1 MLPLDPVKLDPVK
14 VAMVGDLDDG
24 TAIVVDGDAN
34 GTGEDIAVFF
44 SNGRYYAINDVCTH
58 QYASLSE
65 GWIEDDWVECPVH
78 AARFSLCTGKVLT
91 PPATRPEPTHR
102 VELRG
107 DEIWLHPGVPS
118 DCSD

>member
-1 MLPLDPVKLDPVK
+1 MVESIRADADTQARQIVDSANA
-14 VAMVGDLDDG
+14 VAREE
-24 TAIVVDGDAN
+24 AN
-34 GTGEDIAVFF
+34 
-44 SNGRYYAINDVCTH
+44 R
-58 QYASLSE
+58 
-65 GWIEDDWVECPVH
+65 IED
-78 AARFSLCTGKVLT
+78 AARNAREEILAKAREATGLDRERMLQELKRELGRLVVETTARVTGKVLT